1 MDLVDPAVRL
11 LGHLGRLRERPPSAP
26 GDEPTA
32 AVRVWEGAVAG
43 PDLARVLRAA
53 LDHGALPC
61 DMAGVPHRA
70 DVGSCWYDAATG
82 LLVVELRAPLR
93 PLA

>member
-1 MDLVDPAVRL
+1 MDLVDPSVRL
-11 LGHLGRLRERPPSAP
+11 LGHLGRLRERPPSPA
-26 GDEPTA
+26 GDAAAT

-53 LDHGALPC
+53 LDRGALPC
-61 DMAGVPHRA
+61 DVAGVPHRA

-82 LLVVELRAPLR
+82 LLIVELRAPLR

>member
-11 LGHLGRLRERPPSAP
+11 LGHLGRLRERPPSDA
-26 GDEPTA
+26 GDDPPAT
-32 AVRVWEGAVAG
+32 VPVWEGAVAG

-53 LDHGALPC
+53 LDRGALPC
-61 DMAGVPHRA
+61 DVAGVPHRA

-93 PLA
+93 PLV

>member
-11 LGHLGRLRERPPSAP
+11 LGHLGRLRERPSANP
-26 GDEPTA
+26 ADDPPAT
-32 AVRVWEGAVAG
+32 VRVWEGAVAG

-53 LDHGALPC
+53 LDRGALPC
-61 DMAGVPHRA
+61 DVAGVPHRA

-93 PLA
+93 PLT

>member
-1 MDLVDPAVRL
+1 MDPVDPSVRL
-11 LGHLGRLRERPPSAP
+11 LGHVGRLRERPPTLERDAS
-26 GDEPTA
+26 DT

-53 LDHGALPC
+53 LDRGALPC
-61 DMAGVPHRA
+61 DVAGVPHRA

>member
-1 MDLVDPAVRL
+1 MDLVDPSVRL
-11 LGHLGRLRERPPSAP
+11 LGHVGRLRERPSS
-26 GDEPTA
+26 GSDDEPRA

-53 LDHGALPC
+53 LDRGALPC
-61 DMAGVPHRA
+61 DVAGVPHRA

-93 PLA
+93 PLV

>member
-11 LGHLGRLRERPPSAP
+11 FGHLGRLREGAP
-26 GDEPTA
+26 TSSSDGAA

-53 LDHGALPC
+53 LDRGALPC
-61 DMAGVPHRA
+61 DVAGVPHRA

-93 PLA
+93 PVA

>member
-1 MDLVDPAVRL
+1 MDLVDPPVRL
-11 LGHLGRLRERPPSAP
+11 LGHLGRLRERPPSPSDDA
-26 GDEPTA
+26 A

-53 LDHGALPC
+53 LDRGALPC
-61 DMAGVPHRA
+61 DLAGVPHRA

-82 LLVVELRAPLR
+82 LLIVELRAPLR

>member
-11 LGHLGRLRERPPSAP
+11 LGHLGRLRERPASATEDDP
-26 GDEPTA
+26 RA

-53 LDHGALPC
+53 LDRGALPC
-61 DMAGVPHRA
+61 DVAGVPHRA